1 MSIDGNLSGM
11 SAVLSGVPQGSVLGP
26 LLFVLF
32 INDIIEV
39 IDYETKILLYADDLK
54 KYRQINSEQD
64 RIKLQVDISSLQG
77 WASQNK
83 MKFHLDKCKVLNCQ
97 LSNKAVSNFKCFLYD
112 TEL

>member
-64 RIKLQVDISSLQG
+64 RIKLQVDISSLQD
-77 WASQNK
+77 WANQNK
-83 MKFHLDKCKVLNCQ
+83 TKSNLDKCKVLNCQ
-97 LSNKAVSNFKCFLYD
+97 LSNKAVSNFKYFLYD
-112 TEL
+112 TKL